1 MIKIAIVGEIGS
13 GKTFISKL
21 FGYPVFNADDE
32 VVEIYKKNRKC
43 FNKLKKKF
51 PKQINSFPIKKKCLI
66 DIILKKKYNIKIIN
80 KIVHPMVR
88 LRMNNFL
95 KKNKNK
101 KAVVL
106 DIPLFLENNLNK
118 KKDNIIFVNSKIKD
132 IKKKILKRNMNHK
145 LIETLRTFQLSK
157 EIKKKKSNYIINN
170 NFKINKVKKDVKIIR
185 EKILKNERNYT

>member
-132 IKKKILKRNMNHK
+132 IKKILKRNMNHK
-145 LIETLRTFQLSK
+145 LIETRTFQLSK
-157 EIKKKKSNYIINN
+157 EIKKKSNYIINN
-170 NFKINKVKKDVKIIR
+170 NFKINKLKKMLKLL
-185 EKILKNERNYT
+185 EKKY

>member
-80 KIVHPMVR
+80 KIVHPLVR

-132 IKKKILKRNMNHK
+132 IKKKILKRNVNHK

-185 EKILKNERNYT
+185 GKILKNERNYT

>member
-101 KAVVL
+101 NAVVL
-106 DIPLFLENNLNK
+106 DIPLF
-118 KKDNIIFVNSKIKD
+118 
-132 IKKKILKRNMNHK
+132 
-145 LIETLRTFQLSK
+145 
-157 EIKKKKSNYIINN
+157 
-170 NFKINKVKKDVKIIR
+170 
-185 EKILKNERNYT
+185 

>member
-80 KIVHPMVR
+80 KIVHPLVR

-118 KKDNIIFVNSKIKD
+118 KKDNIIFLNSKIKD
-132 IKKKILKRNMNHK
+132 IKKKILKRNVNHK

-185 EKILKNERNYT
+185 GKILKNERNYT

>member
-1 MIKIAIVGEIGS
+1 
-13 GKTFISKL
+13 
-21 FGYPVFNADDE
+21 
-32 VVEIYKKNRKC
+32 
-43 FNKLKKKF
+43 
-51 PKQINSFPIKKKCLI
+51 
-66 DIILKKKYNIKIIN
+66 
-80 KIVHPMVR
+80 MVR